1 MTHNGWKEQL
11 LKMCQNLIR
20 KQSYSGEEGDVA
32 EAVKGM
38 FQELGYDE
46 VLTDEYGNV
55 IGRIIGEKP
64 GPVVL
69 FDGHI
74 DTVPVNEDSWTVPP
88 FEGIVKDGKLYG
100 RGATDMKGAVACAIA
115 AGAAFAEVNG
125 RAFAG
130 EIAVS
135 CSVHEECFEGVAT
148 RKVSEAI
155 KPDVVI
161 IGEASALTIK
171 HGQRGRAEIVVET
184 FGEPAHSSNPQE
196 GINAVN
202 KMMKL
207 VEKIN
212 TLKCPAHPIL
222 GEGILELTDIKSSP
236 YPGASVVPHYCKVT
250 FDRRTLVN
258 ETKESI
264 LAPIQSL
271 IDELSG
277 SDSTFKAKVSFA
289 SGEAKCYTGNLIQA
303 ERYFP
308 AWLLDSDDPLIHALQ
323 NELKSKGFLGEPS
336 YYAFCTNGSHFAGE
350 AGIKTIGFGPSLETL
365 AHKDDEYIELAQLY
379 GAFEGYVTIFETLC
393 LQPNPNL
400 KGGHLY
406 V

>member
-1 MTHNGWKEQL
+1 MTNQHKQELL
-11 LKMCQNLIR
+11 LKMCQTLIQN
-20 KQSYSGEEGDVA
+20 KSYSGEEGGVA
-32 EAVKGM
+32 EAVKEM
-38 FQELGYDE
+38 FQSLGYDD
-46 VLTDEYGNV
+46 VKTDEYGNV

-74 DTVPVNEDSWTVPP
+74 DTVPVNQENWTVPP
-88 FEGIVKDGKLYG
+88 FEGLVKDGKLYG

-115 AGAAFAEVNG
+115 AGASFAEANG

-161 IGEASALTIK
+161 IGEASGLTIK

-184 FGEPAHSSNPQE
+184 FGKPAHSSNPDE

-202 KMMKL
+202 QMMKL
-207 VEKIN
+207 TGKISELPKP
-212 TLKCPAHPIL
+212 THSVL
-222 GEGILELTDIKSSP
+222 GEGILELTDIKSAP

-250 FDRRTLVN
+250 YDRRTLVN

-264 LAPIQSL
+264 LAPIQQI
-271 IDELSG
+271 IDEFSAK
-277 SDSTFKAKVSFA
+277 DPNFKAKVSFA
-289 SGEAKCYTGNLIQA
+289 TGEAKCYTGNLIKA

-308 AWLLDSDDPLIHALQ
+308 AWLLDPEDPLIQALRDS
-323 NELKSKGFLGEPS
+323 LKSKGFSENLS
-336 YYAFCTNGSHFAGE
+336 HYAFCTNGSHFAGE
-350 AGIKTIGFGPSLETL
+350 AGIKTIGFGPSIETL
-365 AHKDDEYIELAQLY
+365 AHTDDEYIELEALY
-379 GAFEGYVTIFETLC
+379 SAFEGYIAIFETLC
-393 LQPNPNL
+393 LQEIATL
-400 KGGHLY
+400 KGGQLY